1 MGCVK
6 LLFKTLTRKLKCSI
20 GGTDS
25 SLFTGSIT
33 YTYAYSHILYIFIDL
48 INLNYIAPSPP
59 PRLQTYIGV
68 STSPSRTVRLS
79 FWQPLLVSLTPVRP
93 QGSGNKSNTD

>member
-1 MGCVK
+1 MGCVQ
-6 LLFKTLTRKLKCSI
+6 LLFKTLTRMLKYSI

-25 SLFTGSIT
+25 ALFTGSIT

-59 PRLQTYIGV
+59 PRLQKEVGV
-68 STSPSRTVRLS
+68 STNPSRTVRLP

-93 QGSGNKSNTD
+93 PGSGDKK